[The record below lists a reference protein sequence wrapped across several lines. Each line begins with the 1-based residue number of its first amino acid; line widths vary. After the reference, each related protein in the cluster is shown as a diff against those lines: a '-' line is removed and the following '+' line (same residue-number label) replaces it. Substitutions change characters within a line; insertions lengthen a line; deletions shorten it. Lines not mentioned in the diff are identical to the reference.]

1 MTCYDYKVYLWYT
14 CIVMWFVVSCKWHVG
29 EGENTA
35 KSAKE
40 FALNG
45 VCRVCVCVHATIL
58 LRTHAL
64 YIRTYHCTDARNT
77 VHAYEYALL
86 PVHTACFTLYS
97 MACIPTVQ

>member
-1 MTCYDYKVYLWYT
+1 ML
-14 CIVMWFVVSCKWHVG
+14 G

-64 YIRTYHCTDARNT
+64 YIHTY
-77 VHAYEYALL
+77 L
-86 PVHTACFTLYS
+86 PLH
-97 MACIPTVQ
+97 